1 MGKSTKSHLENRT
14 GDGSYWVITILR
26 IEFQVQSSKELKRLS
41 EIDIN
46 LKRIELDNAIY
57 AGQNTWLEFL
67 TVTPVSNID
76 LKSELADHPNVEIV
90 GATPVT
96 EESTV
101 WYILALVEES
111 GQFVLEAI
119 STSGA
124 VPHRISVEGGQLKAI
139 VSVRDWDHLKEFA
152 EKIESTYGSFELIGT
167 TQVDGLTYPLGTGR
181 LKRTV
186 RGNLTEEQL
195 YALETSFQMGYYT
208 VPQTATSE
216 EVANH
221 LNISQSTLSAKLRN
235 AQYNL
240 LEVLFGTSDEDQN
253 HQ

>member
-1 MGKSTKSHLENRT
+1 M
-14 GDGSYWVITILR
+14 ITILR
-26 IEFQVQSSKELKRLS
+26 IEFQIQSSKELKRFS
-41 EIDIN
+41 KIDVD

-57 AGQNTWLEFL
+57 TGQNTWLEFL

-76 LKSELADHPNVEIV
+76 LKSKLAGHPDVEIV
-90 GATPVT
+90 GATRVT
-96 EESTV
+96 EKSAV

-111 GQFVLEAI
+111 EQFVLEAI
-119 STSGA
+119 ATSGA
-124 VPHRISVEGGQLKAI
+124 VPHRISVEGGQFEAI

-167 TQVDGLTYPLGTGR
+167 TQVDDLTYPLGAGR
-181 LKRTV
+181 LKHTV

-195 YALETSFQMGYYT
+195 HALETSFQMGYYT

-221 LNISQSTLSAKLRN
+221 LNISQSTLSEKLRN

-240 LEVLFGTSDEDQN
+240 LEVLFGTLEEDRN

>member
-1 MGKSTKSHLENRT
+1 M
-14 GDGSYWVITILR
+14 
-26 IEFQVQSSKELKRLS
+26 
-41 EIDIN
+41 
-46 LKRIELDNAIY
+46 
-57 AGQNTWLEFL
+57 
-67 TVTPVSNID
+67 
-76 LKSELADHPNVEIV
+76 
-90 GATPVT
+90 
-96 EESTV
+96 
-101 WYILALVEES
+101 
-111 GQFVLEAI
+111 
-119 STSGA
+119 
-124 VPHRISVEGGQLKAI
+124 
-139 VSVRDWDHLKEFA
+139 
-152 EKIESTYGSFELIGT
+152 
-167 TQVDGLTYPLGTGR
+167 DGLTYPLGTGR